1 MDSTVYTPITN
12 AHEKKYQQ
20 NRVTYILFCFER
32 GIKHGGKTPKHLPQ
46 NRHTPVKIKSV
57 QIKEFCTSNT
67 MEREGAHSK
76 TFANNLSRPGHWISH
91 QHLGRSDGGGNI
103 F

>member
-1 MDSTVYTPITN
+1 
-12 AHEKKYQQ
+12 
-20 NRVTYILFCFER
+20 
-32 GIKHGGKTPKHLPQ
+32 
-46 NRHTPVKIKSV
+46 
-57 QIKEFCTSNT
+57 